1 MFIEATFI
9 TQGGEGRGKTNKKRK
24 ATKSKGRGLDLRPSA
39 SQELFDIGGFPE
51 LIFFGSILA
60 KNADIL
66 RHILVRRIDLYQ
78 EGLPKFQPTKGED
91 GVRKGCPGGP

>member
-1 MFIEATFI
+1 M
-9 TQGGEGRGKTNKKRK
+9 
-24 ATKSKGRGLDLRPSA
+24 
-39 SQELFDIGGFPE
+39 
-51 LIFFGSILA
+51 IFFGSILA